1 MVVPC
6 AGSPTDCSG
15 WPVSCSNGECYS
27 TPIMVRQ
34 LPRRLRRSLG
44 SPLAS
49 DLAGGRA
56 LRASVGQEATSGTGR
71 LAPARSLL
79 GHGATLARE
88 GKTRHVGSP
97 ALLVEFKAS
106 GVQQRLGV
114 PRLCRFFARP
124 RSRTGSRRQ
133 GCPKLRLLA
142 TGSQLSD

>member
-6 AGSPTDCSG
+6 AVSPTDCSG
-15 WPVSCSNGECYS
+15 WPASCSNGECYS

-88 GKTRHVGSP
+88 GKTRHVGCLTAGRKSHHAMMLARAP
-97 ALLVEFKAS
+97 ASAAAEGK
-106 GVQQRLGV
+106 R
-114 PRLCRFFARP
+114 
-124 RSRTGSRRQ
+124 
-133 GCPKLRLLA
+133 LRLMCW
-142 TGSQLSD
+142 